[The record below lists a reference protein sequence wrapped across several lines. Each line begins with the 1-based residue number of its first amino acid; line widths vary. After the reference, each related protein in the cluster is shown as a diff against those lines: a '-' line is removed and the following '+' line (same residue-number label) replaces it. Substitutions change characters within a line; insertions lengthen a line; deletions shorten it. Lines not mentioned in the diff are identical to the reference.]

1 MPLIVEHC
9 LIHPYLSV
17 CGCVSA
23 SSFRTTMCLL
33 KGIVM
38 PLFVEHCMIHLSV
51 CVWLRVRL
59 QLPHHAVPAQ
69 RNFRAAICRAL
80 HD

>member
-38 PLFVEHCMIHLSV
+38 PLFVEHCMIHPYLSGCGCV
-51 CVWLRVRL
+51 CVL
-59 QLPHHAVPAQ
+59 
-69 RNFRAAICRAL
+69 AAFAPRCACSKEFPCCYL
-80 HD
+80 